1 MKKGRIILIGI
12 IFPFLLTVVVVC
24 GQQINYTEKYL
35 NEGAEFENYCYF
47 DRALKSYDKALDKDP
62 GNPTVIARI
71 NGVIKKQ
78 SNLDYLIGKI
88 YMGEGAREK
97 AIGYYEKALMT
108 NPDNTEAKNALEK
121 AIKKPLFDK
130 ISNSFDKI
138 LCLIAILTFSFFLY
152 IIIRRALER
161 RNRRKK
167 KIITIEPFEN
177 FSVENNVDQGKMVSQ
192 LVIEKLPEMAH
203 GVYAPKILES
213 APLLPSEG
221 PKELK
226 TISALIDWLYPLKI
240 TRVTGRYQE
249 SKSKGIG
256 ITVQLI
262 NVKTK
267 KIESVN
273 TLWEE
278 EYVKTKAKESE
289 SNKGK
294 PVEETTRNWEPLAEL
309 IAYWISFCESEYKPN
324 DFQCFLDVQK
334 GDSLFSD
341 GNFYGALEY
350 YEKAI
355 RSEKNY
361 AKAYHNMGYIY
372 EIKGGYYL
380 FSWDDVPGDY
390 NERLLRI
397 LLNDY
402 HIRWA
407 KNAKIWKSPDGKT
420 IRIFKDENS
429 AEIVIDVKE
438 KQATL
443 TTNDCIYSRLKV
455 EKEYGKLNIYKKGYK
470 EYYECYNKSV
480 ECYNKAVEYYKHA
493 IESGYKTNI
502 HLSYFNLGNVYR
514 YRSYNLKSE
523 TAKGGHLEDSKKY
536 FKKSHK
542 SSKDSSGFDKG
553 SMKRRVKIAKACT
566 DLLLKEK
573 KLKNNVRQQWLFK
586 LREPFVIKMEKIKP
600 LSKKK
605 APSILYLLANYYSL
619 ASGILVKQ
627 DKQNEQY
634 VTKSLEYLEEA
645 IRREK
650 YLRIMAKKDPDFDNI
665 KNEDFY
671 ELTQE

>member
-1 MKKGRIILIGI
+1 MS
-12 IFPFLLTVVVVC
+12 
-24 GQQINYTEKYL
+24 YL
-35 NEGAEFENYCYF
+35 Y
-47 DRALKSYDKALDKDP
+47 S
-62 GNPTVIARI
+62 
-71 NGVIKKQ
+71 
-78 SNLDYLIGKI
+78 
-88 YMGEGAREK
+88 
-97 AIGYYEKALMT
+97 
-108 NPDNTEAKNALEK
+108 
-121 AIKKPLFDK
+121 
-130 ISNSFDKI
+130 
-138 LCLIAILTFSFFLY
+138 
-152 IIIRRALER
+152 
-161 RNRRKK
+161 
-167 KIITIEPFEN
+167 
-177 FSVENNVDQGKMVSQ
+177 
-192 LVIEKLPEMAH
+192 KLNH
-203 GVYAPKILES
+203 
-213 APLLPSEG
+213 
-221 PKELK
+221 
-226 TISALIDWLYPLKI
+226 
-240 TRVTGRYQE
+240 
-249 SKSKGIG
+249 
-256 ITVQLI
+256 
-262 NVKTK
+262 
-267 KIESVN
+267 
-273 TLWEE
+273 
-278 EYVKTKAKESE
+278 
-289 SNKGK
+289 
-294 PVEETTRNWEPLAEL
+294 
-309 IAYWISFCESEYKPN
+309 
-324 DFQCFLDVQK
+324 
-334 GDSLFSD
+334 
-341 GNFYGALEY
+341 
-350 YEKAI
+350 
-355 RSEKNY
+355 
-361 AKAYHNMGYIY
+361 
-372 EIKGGYYL
+372 
-380 FSWDDVPGDY
+380 
-390 NERLLRI
+390 
-397 LLNDY
+397 Y